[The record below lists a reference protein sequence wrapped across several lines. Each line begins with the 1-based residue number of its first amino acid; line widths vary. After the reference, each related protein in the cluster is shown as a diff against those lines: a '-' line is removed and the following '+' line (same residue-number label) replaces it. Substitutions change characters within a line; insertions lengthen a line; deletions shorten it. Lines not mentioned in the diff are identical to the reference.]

1 MRVQEVMD
9 QNYPSL
15 RADELATKARATLR
29 NRELRVLPVVDERK
43 HLIGLVSR
51 GGVMTITSS
60 ISPIQVRGIMSTP
73 RFVATMDMDTFHAV
87 REIIRLDEWYVPVV
101 KSSQDYTYKGMFGL
115 ENFISTFLKKD
126 FAKLSKP
133 LSKIMSTEL
142 ITCSPD
148 DEVDNIWHLMQ
159 ERSFAGLPVV
169 KKGKLVGMVTQKDL
183 LDSGAILPAFEAR
196 RGRFRAPSKISSVM
210 KTPVISLKP
219 TSTVREVAELMLEKN
234 FGRVPIVD
242 EKGRLTGMVDREDVV
257 RALL

>member
-1 MRVQEVMD
+1 
-9 QNYPSL
+9 
-15 RADELATKARATLR
+15 
-29 NRELRVLPVVDERK
+29 
-43 HLIGLVSR
+43 
-51 GGVMTITSS
+51 
-60 ISPIQVRGIMSTP
+60 
-73 RFVATMDMDTFHAV
+73 
-87 REIIRLDEWYVPVV
+87 
-101 KSSQDYTYKGMFGL
+101 MFGL

-234 FGRVPIVD
+234 FGRVSIVD